1 MRYQTVVV
9 AAATVRLATS
19 FPHMA
24 MPASERRALL
34 GARADG
40 PASGV
45 PIPDPAQVAGTFDAE
60 LQYVSNTG
68 DHAFVPP
75 GAGDQRG
82 PCPGKIWRYLDT
94 KRSTDTASTG
104 LNAMANHVWLNP
116 QCYLCS
122 TINAE
127 AELPPPQWRSHYSS
141 RIKTH
146 LNKTNDLTEGSNSL
160 MELSKYSEW
169 ALISQDFSQS
179 TGLLRMEI

>member
-1 MRYQTVVV
+1 MRYQTAVV
-9 AAATVRLATS
+9 AAVTVHLAKS

-24 MPASERRALL
+24 VPASKRRALPS
-34 GARADG
+34 ARADG

-82 PCPGKIWRYLDT
+82 PCPGEIRRYLEA
-94 KRSTDTASTG
+94 KRSTDTTSTG
-104 LNAMANHVWLNP
+104 LNAMANHVWLSS
-116 QCYLCS
+116 QCYLLS

-127 AELPPPQWRSHYSS
+127 AELPSTQWRSNYTS
-141 RIKTH
+141 RVNTY

-160 MELSKYSEW
+160 TELTRFSGW
-169 ALISQDFSQS
+169 ALISRDSLPF
-179 TGLLRMEI
+179 TELLRMAI